1 MKRESFKS
9 RLGFILV
16 SAGCA
21 IGIGNVWRF
30 PYVAGNSGGGFFVFI
45 YLFFLAI
52 MGLPIMT
59 MEFAVG
65 RASQKSAVC
74 SYQVLEKPGQKWHLH
89 GWLAMAGNY
98 LLMMFYTTVSG
109 WMLHYFYMEVRGGFS
124 GKDSK
129 GVTQVFYEM
138 LESPETMTF
147 WMVVVVI
154 LGFFICAQGL
164 QNGVERITKY
174 MMSALLVIMVV
185 LAVRSA
191 TLPGASEGL
200 AFYLLPSWSKMQEIG
215 VGNVIVSA
223 MNQAFFTLSLG
234 VAAMEIFGGN
244 FDEIIIGGAPFNA
257 EVEAFLKQIG
267 FPYTIA
273 YGMTECGPLL
283 SYDDWSTFKQ
293 GSCGKAIERV
303 QLRIDSPDQQQIVG
317 EILAKGDCVMSG
329 YYKNPEATQA
339 ALDKEGWLHTG
350 DMGIIDADGY
360 LFIRGRCKNMILSSN
375 GQNIYPEEIED
386 RLNNMPYVSESIVI
400 EKDNKLIALIYPD
413 FDTVNADHVSDEKL
427 AEAMTDNLK
436 ELNQQL
442 PAYSQLSS
450 YKLYNEEFEKT
461 PKRSIKRFLYQ

>member
-1 MKRESFKS
+1 
-9 RLGFILV
+9 
-16 SAGCA
+16 
-21 IGIGNVWRF
+21 
-30 PYVAGNSGGGFFVFI
+30 
-45 YLFFLAI
+45 
-52 MGLPIMT
+52 
-59 MEFAVG
+59 
-65 RASQKSAVC
+65 
-74 SYQVLEKPGQKWHLH
+74 
-89 GWLAMAGNY
+89 
-98 LLMMFYTTVSG
+98 
-109 WMLHYFYMEVRGGFS
+109 
-124 GKDSK
+124 
-129 GVTQVFYEM
+129 
-138 LESPETMTF
+138 
-147 WMVVVVI
+147 
-154 LGFFICAQGL
+154 
-164 QNGVERITKY
+164 
-174 MMSALLVIMVV
+174 
-185 LAVRSA
+185 
-191 TLPGASEGL
+191 
-200 AFYLLPSWSKMQEIG
+200 
-215 VGNVIVSA
+215 
-223 MNQAFFTLSLG
+223 
-234 VAAMEIFGGN
+234 
-244 FDEIIIGGAPFNA
+244 
-257 EVEAFLKQIG
+257 
-267 FPYTIA
+267 
-273 YGMTECGPLL
+273 MTECGPLL